1 MTNAAIYIH
10 PDAYDTGG
18 PRLMGRHA
26 AGESF
31 MRGFLRHAD
40 VERFYFYNDSSAPPE
55 RVAPLINRIEAPTKP
70 VHWIPMRN
78 LRGLAEPG
86 CFYYPAPNLPMLA
99 RRRQPF
105 GSSLYSLCGIT
116 HTTASLGTMDIVA
129 DLLTAPTETWDG
141 LITTSSAVRA
151 SVERELEATRAE
163 LAERLG
169 ATRFPQPQIATIPLG
184 VNVEDFARS
193 DEHRAAWRERLDI
206 PADAI
211 VVLYV
216 GRLHMAAKMNPAAM
230 AMALEETARRTGKP
244 IYWVVSGWGASEAYT
259 ETHHAWTQA
268 LCPSVHYR
276 TVGGRPSDTRFSIW
290 SVAAMS
296 ISFSDNIQETF
307 GLTPV
312 EAMAA
317 GLPSVVTDWDG
328 YRDTVR
334 HGLDGYRVRTYAPR
348 AGLGGDL
355 AYQHANGWL
364 QYELYLVSAAQMTA
378 VDLTDAVEA
387 LVALV
392 ENPDLRR
399 RMGESAHAH
408 ARAVF
413 DWSNIIP
420 QYQAFWGELAE
431 RRAAAVAA
439 GEGRGGENPRR
450 LDPFDLFAA
459 YPSEIVTGST
469 IVSITPDMTWDLAAA
484 RLSGGL
490 ATIGNWPR
498 PSLQDMQS
506 AFEFLAAADGQ
517 ARVSE
522 VVARFPAGRRSF
534 VERGLLWLAKFDIL
548 RIDGRPLNTGA

>member
-1 MTNAAIYIH
+1 MRNAAISIYR
-10 PDAYDTGG
+10 DAIDTSRD
-18 PRLMGRHA
+18 RLMGRHA

-40 VERFYFYNDSSAPPE
+40 VEQLYFYNGSAAPTQS
-55 RVAPLINRIEAPTKP
+55 VAPLIERIQAPTKP
-70 VHWIPMRN
+70 IRWISMRSFPS
-78 LRGLAEPG
+78 LAEPG
-86 CFYYPAPNLPMLA
+86 CLYYPGPNLPMLA
-99 RRRQPF
+99 RQRQPF

-116 HTTASLGTMDIVA
+116 HTTASLGTMDIIA
-129 DLLTAPTETWDG
+129 DLLTSPTEPWDG
-141 LITTSSAVRA
+141 LITTSRAVRA

-163 LAERLG
+163 LAARLG

-193 DEHRAAWRERLDI
+193 DEHRAAWRARLDI

-230 AMALEETARRTGKP
+230 AMALEETAQRTGKP
-244 IYWVVSGWGASEAYT
+244 IYWVVSGWGSSDAYN

-276 TVGGRPSDTRFSIW
+276 TVDGRPADTRFSIW
-290 SVAAMS
+290 SVADLF
-296 ISFSDNIQETF
+296 ISFSDNVQETF

-317 GLPSVVTDWDG
+317 GLPAIVSDWDG
-328 YRDTVR
+328 YKDTVR

-348 AGLGGDL
+348 PGVGGDL
-355 AYQHANGWL
+355 AYQHANGWM
-364 QYELYLVSAAQMTA
+364 QYELYLVSAAQMTT

-399 RMGESAHAH
+399 RMGETAQAQ

-431 RRAAAVAA
+431 RRDAAVA
-439 GEGRGGENPRR
+439 GGENRSGVNPRR
-450 LDPFDLFAA
+450 LDPFDLFEA
-459 YPSEIVTGST
+459 YPSEVVTGST
-469 IVSITPDMTWDLAAA
+469 LVSSTRGMTWDLAQA

-498 PSLQDMQS
+498 PNLQEMQR
-506 AFEFLAAADGQ
+506 AFEFLRAQEAPAKVADVL
-517 ARVSE
+517 AL
-522 VVARFPAGRRSF
+522 FPAGRRPF
-534 VERGLLWLAKFDIL
+534 VERGLPWLAKFGVI
-548 RIDGRPLNTGA
+548 RIQGAQLSEGA

>member
-1 MTNAAIYIH
+1 MTNAAVYIH
-10 PDAYDTGG
+10 PDAYSTTG

-31 MRGFLRHAD
+31 MRGFVRHAD

-55 RVAPLINRIEAPTKP
+55 RVAPLIDRIEAPTKP
-70 VHWIPMRN
+70 VNWIPMRS
-78 LRGLAEPG
+78 LRGIAEPG
-86 CFYYPAPNLPMLA
+86 CLYYPAPNLPMLA
-99 RRRQPF
+99 RQRQPF
-105 GSSLYSLCGIT
+105 GSGLYSLCGIT
-116 HTTASLGTMDIVA
+116 HTTASLGTMDIIA
-129 DLLTAPTETWDG
+129 DLLTAPTEPWDG
-141 LITTSSAVRA
+141 LITTSNAVRA
-151 SVERELEATRAE
+151 SVERELEAAREE
-163 LAERLG
+163 LAARLG

-230 AMALEETARRTGKP
+230 AMALEETAQRTGKA
-244 IYWVVSGWGASEAYT
+244 IYWVVSGWGSSDAYT

-276 TVGGRPSDTRFSIW
+276 TVDGRPADTRFSIW
-290 SVAAMS
+290 SVADLF
-296 ISFSDNIQETF
+296 ISFSDNVQETF

-317 GLPSVVTDWDG
+317 GLPTVVSDWDG
-328 YRDTVR
+328 YKDTVR

-348 AGLGGDL
+348 PGVGGDL

-399 RMGESAHAH
+399 RMGEAAQTQ

-420 QYQAFWGELAE
+420 QYQAFWGELAA
-431 RRAAAVAA
+431 RRAAGVAA
-439 GEGRGGENPRR
+439 GENRSGVNPRR
-450 LDPFDLFAA
+450 LDPFDLFDA
-459 YPSEIVTGST
+459 YPSEVVTGWT
-469 IVSITPDMTWDLAAA
+469 LVSATPGMTWDLAQA

-498 PSLQDMQS
+498 PNLQEMQA
-506 AFEFLAAADGQ
+506 AFEFLRAQEGPAKVADVL
-517 ARVSE
+517 AL
-522 VVARFPAGRRSF
+522 FPAGRRSF
-534 VERGLLWLAKFDIL
+534 IERGLPWLAKFGVL
-548 RIDGRPLNTGA
+548 RIEGRPLVEGV